1 MDWENIRNEDDSDVV
16 GERVQN
22 EDRNLA
28 GSGIKDKNRNTLR
41 SFGNYVY
48 LRDKFFLQTLLF

>member
-1 MDWENIRNEDDSDVV
+1 MDWENIRNEDDSDIV

-28 GSGIKDKNRNTLR
+28 GSGIKDKNKNRLR